1 MKLLVK
7 NNSFATGGRKELF
20 DDCMILVELD
30 KFGLAVFKH
39 CIIFET
45 AGFD

>member
-1 MKLLVK
+1 MKLLIK
-7 NNSFATGGRKELF
+7 NNSFATGGRKELL
-20 DDCMILVELD
+20 DNCIVLVELD

-39 CIIFET
+39 RIIFET

>member
-1 MKLLVK
+1 MKLLIK
-7 NNSFATGGRKELF
+7 KQPFRNRKELF
-20 DDCMILVELD
+20 DDCMILVEFD

>member
-1 MKLLVK
+1 MKLLIK

-20 DDCMILVELD
+20 DERIVLVEFD

-39 CIIFET
+39 RIIFET